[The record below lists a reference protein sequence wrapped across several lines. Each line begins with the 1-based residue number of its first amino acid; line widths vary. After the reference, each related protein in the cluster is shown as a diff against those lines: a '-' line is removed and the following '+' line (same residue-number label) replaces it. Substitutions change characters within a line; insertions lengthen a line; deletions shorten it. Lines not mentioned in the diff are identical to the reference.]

1 MSLERKCENCRND
14 ETNSCDNCYNF
25 NFFKPREYE
34 SKEELIRQDER
45 RKFITL
51 LKSDLENFEG
61 LADEYVERKDI
72 HELLQNN
79 AVRKYIEE
87 TIALLEKEA

>member
-1 MSLERKCENCRND
+1 MSLERKCENCMFGNNHLLTIC
-14 ETNSCDNCYNF
+14 ETIRRGDCKNF
-25 NFFKPREYE
+25 MPNEK
-34 SKEELIRQDER
+34 LVRQDER

-87 TIALLEKEA
+87 TIVLLEKEA